1 MIETT
6 LIRVGANNPGPL
18 TGPGTNTWI
27 FGQGEV
33 VVIDP
38 GPLMEDH
45 LGKVAKTAASVGR
58 VAAVICTHHHL
69 DHREGADRLCQLTGA
84 PLALFHTAADRPG
97 QLPLYDGDRILA
109 GTAEL
114 VALHTPGHAR
124 DHLCLL
130 AERERVLFTG
140 DHVLSGTTSMI
151 WPPDGD
157 MSAYMQS
164 LERLLE
170 LAVDRLLP
178 GHGEPITDPKV
189 AVASLIA
196 HRLEREAQVLG
207 TLRGGPARPQEL
219 VPLLYASYPKDVWD
233 AAAQTTLAHCL
244 KLAAEG
250 RLRQLGAG
258 DEAVFELA

>member
-1 MIETT
+1 MNEAAVI
-6 LIRVGANNPGPL
+6 LVRANNPGPL

-27 FGQGEV
+27 FGREEA

-45 LGKVAKTAASVGR
+45 LAEVASRAAEIGR
-58 VAAVICTHHHL
+58 VAAVICTHHHP
-69 DHREGADRLCQLTGA
+69 DHREGADRLCQMTGA
-84 PLALFHTAADRPG
+84 PLGLFQTAADRSG
-97 QLPLYDGDRILA
+97 QLPICDGDRILA

-114 VALHTPGHAR
+114 VAFHTPGHAR
-124 DHLCLL
+124 DHICLL

-140 DHVLSGTTSMI
+140 DHVLSGTTSVI

-157 MSAYMQS
+157 MADYIRS
-164 LERLLE
+164 LERIQK

-178 GHGEPITDPKV
+178 GHGEPIADPKA
-189 AVASLIA
+189 AVGSLIA
-196 HRLEREAQVLG
+196 HRRERESQVIDALG
-207 TLRGGPARPQEL
+207 QGPARPQEL
-219 VPLLYASYPKDVWD
+219 VPILYVDYPRAVWA

-258 DEAVFELA
+258 DEAVFELV